1 MLPALFD
8 GAFGTYANAV
18 GGSAATAQPL
28 WVFVHVPK
36 TAGSSLHTEVG
47 AILQPSANIDIDHTD
62 TARPYKERFDEAVQR
77 FASRQQASPV
87 RFVTGHINAAQVDV
101 IRAQVPDLRCFTM
114 LRHPVARIVSDYR
127 FQRSPM
133 NQAREDFVAR
143 TPSFAAYAARPY
155 VHNKMAAHLLPRTM
169 LARGDVAECVRHI
182 MQNYAFVG
190 LQEMYPLAL
199 RLLTALMGE
208 MRAPSVSARVNPE
221 TAASRVVLS
230 AADEQDLLVR
240 NKLDLGIYR
249 AFLTRWR
256 VIRPGL
262 RDYLRETAPKEAPI
276 SARGPSAPRGPGSP
290 QAQR

>member
-8 GAFGTYANAV
+8 GAFDSYADAV
-18 GGSAATAQPL
+18 RGSAATPHPL

-36 TAGSSLHTEVG
+36 TAGSSLHTEIG

-77 FASRQQASPV
+77 FVSRHLASPV
-87 RFVTGHINAAQVDV
+87 RFVTGHINAGQVDV

-127 FQRSPM
+127 FQRSAM
-133 NQAREDFVAR
+133 NQAREDFIAR

-155 VHNKMAAHLLPRTM
+155 VHNKMAAHLVPRA
-169 LARGDVAECVRHI
+169 LLERGDVAECVGHI
-182 MQNYAFVG
+182 LQKYAFVG

-199 RLLTALMGE
+199 RLLTTQMGE
-208 MRAPSVSARVNPE
+208 MRAPRVSARVNPE

-256 VIRPGL
+256 AIRPAL
-262 RDYLRETAPKEAPI
+262 RDYLLERMPEGAPI
-276 SARGPSAPRGPGSP
+276 SAPDPSAPHGPGSP
-290 QAQR
+290 QARR